1 MAQEEAVLQCV
12 ALLRAGVACDR
23 LAALLCLTAMAER
36 CLGELVLMCG
46 GQVPFLLRD
55 LLDTPEL
62 LGVMGATWVKVA
74 KVLVG
79 SVLGLNM
86 RNLAWHG
93 FLNPEETQ
101 AGPVCALLLLL
112 AECGRVL
119 EEQGGNEA
127 VPRKPSMCLSLKE
140 GVGVEVEEGEVWPS
154 RAVVE
159 EVVETSG
166 LVPLVMK
173 PVWRRALDHLLEGRH
188 WVGLVLLLPQ
198 LECSLRCLFAWANEV
213 PSRVL
218 TAQHTALYTTLDHA
232 LAAHVTGGGAGG
244 AEGGGGGGVQIEER
258 REESGMIEGTRKDAP
273 DDNYKRRGKR
283 EDELKPEQETK
294 DWYQPSPPSP
304 ITTTAATTITKEE
317 GNRDGE
323 YNKEEEHKGDEY
335 NKVLPILGREI
346 TEALFDFLNF
356 SQGPRVRDRVSHGE
370 ADPGSVSP
378 SAAIFALH
386 LSLLILTR
394 KNENHDNVI
403 PRDSSGKCSGRNCCT
418 NPEIA
423 FESSNKGME
432 TIKPPILPH
441 PPLLS
446 STRLSQETENAL
458 QVLRKWI
465 SGYRSHYHPTS
476 LLHAALLSST
486 SLLAGWKE
494 WKRVERSE
502 IDYVE
507 WEKQVEVL
515 VEEMDRL
522 YERVEEEKG
531 KSNVELEVGDRKGN
545 KGRTDKEVDSEN
557 GVEKKG
563 NEGSERTENKEENIY
578 EREGK
583 KTKEMTEYDE
593 QIENGKERT
602 DEVEKTEV
610 QRTKKENTVIKLGVK
625 RSLQEA
631 KEERTEETERTH
643 KQSEEEKTI
652 KPKIR
657 ENLSYP
663 SLSRTHTILPLTKT
677 TELIAKIH
685 NITFQVLHRP
695 KSELEVVSVL
705 RRITTNINA
714 SLRNTQDSLSFKHTQ
729 FREKKMRSRRRETYK
744 RQLNAV
750 PVVVWTCYL
759 SLQAVYMVLLSLH
772 DVPEMRR
779 DSLSSLMRVLKGIL
793 KAMENLASQTD
804 PQMNRWDEAVCLS
817 RENVGFVLKHFG

>member
-1 MAQEEAVLQCV
+1 MCGRKQPMSCKGSEANKSCHISLSVLVILYMLLVVVVVMVPYGKIEWQKIEEVLAGVAGQVWSEGWYRGTVEALAPLLPQCQAFVVDGDPLPALLPHLAWMAQEEAVLQ
-12 ALLRAGVACDR
+12 
-23 LAALLCLTAMAER
+23 

-188 WVGLVLLLPQ
+188 WVGLALLLPQ

-244 AEGGGGGGVQIEER
+244 AEG
-258 REESGMIEGTRKDAP
+258 
-273 DDNYKRRGKR
+273 
-283 EDELKPEQETK
+283 
-294 DWYQPSPPSP
+294 
-304 ITTTAATTITKEE
+304 
-317 GNRDGE
+317 
-323 YNKEEEHKGDEY
+323 
-335 NKVLPILGREI
+335 REI
-346 TEALFDFLNF
+346 TEALFDLLNF
-356 SQGPRVRDRVSHGE
+356 SQGPRVRDR
-370 ADPGSVSP
+370 
-378 SAAIFALH
+378 
-386 LSLLILTR
+386 
-394 KNENHDNVI
+394 
-403 PRDSSGKCSGRNCCT
+403 
-418 NPEIA
+418 
-423 FESSNKGME
+423 
-432 TIKPPILPH
+432 
-441 PPLLS
+441 
-446 STRLSQETENAL
+446 
-458 QVLRKWI
+458 VLRKWI

-545 KGRTDKEVDSEN
+545 KGRTDKEVD
-557 GVEKKG
+557 
-563 NEGSERTENKEENIY
+563 
-578 EREGK
+578 
-583 KTKEMTEYDE
+583 
-593 QIENGKERT
+593 
-602 DEVEKTEV
+602 
-610 QRTKKENTVIKLGVK
+610 TVF
-625 RSLQEA
+625 
-631 KEERTEETERTH
+631 
-643 KQSEEEKTI
+643 
-652 KPKIR
+652 
-657 ENLSYP
+657 NLSP
-663 SLSRTHTILPLTKT
+663 RCTQS
-677 TELIAKIH
+677 
-685 NITFQVLHRP
+685 QVLIRA
-695 KSELEVVSVL
+695 
-705 RRITTNINA
+705 RYTT
-714 SLRNTQDSLSFKHTQ
+714 T
-729 FREKKMRSRRRETYK
+729 MSRW
-744 RQLNAV
+744 N
-750 PVVVWTCYL
+750 
-759 SLQAVYMVLLSLH
+759 
-772 DVPEMRR
+772 
-779 DSLSSLMRVLKGIL
+779 
-793 KAMENLASQTD
+793 
-804 PQMNRWDEAVCLS
+804 
-817 RENVGFVLKHFG
+817 